1 MNFFQEFITD
11 ICSIGNEFKDR
22 IMNIPNRGDIVMANL
37 PTALTGFLVVI
48 AMLALIAVVIYVFS
62 KVTYTLTKKKAAK
75 ETVWETGE
83 NSSAG
88 VVVPTGTP
96 LAEGNSAGKLDLV
109 DVDEPTAAVIMAI
122 VSDQS
127 GIPLNR
133 LNFKSIK
140 KVEDK

>member
-22 IMNIPNRGDIVMANL
+22 ILNIPNRGEIVMANL
-37 PTALTGFLVVI
+37 PTALTGFLVVLS
-48 AMLALIAVVIYVFS
+48 MLAIIAIVIFIFS
-62 KVTYTLTKKKAAK
+62 KVMYSISKKKEEK
-75 ETVWETGE
+75 ETVLETGE
-83 NSSAG
+83 VAASVAA
-88 VVVPTGTP
+88 GTP
-96 LAEGNSAGKLDLV
+96 LADGNSAGKLDLV

>member
-22 IMNIPNRGDIVMANL
+22 ILNIPNRGDIVMANL
-37 PTALTGFLVVI
+37 PTALTGFLVVLS
-48 AMLALIAVVIYVFS
+48 MLAIIAIVIFIFS
-62 KVTYTLTKKKAAK
+62 KVMYSVSKKKEAK
-75 ETVWETGE
+75 ETVWETG
-83 NSSAG
+83 AAAP
-88 VVVPTGTP
+88 VATGTP
-96 LAEGNSAGKLDLV
+96 LADGNSAGKLDLV

>member
-62 KVTYTLTKKKAAK
+62 KVTYALTKKK

-88 VVVPTGTP
+88 INVPSGTP

>member
-1 MNFFQEFITD
+1 MNFFQEFVTD

-22 IMNIPNRGDIVMANL
+22 ILNIPNRGGIVMENL
-37 PTALTGFLVVI
+37 PTALTGFLVVL
-48 AMLALIAVVIYVFS
+48 AMLAIIAVVILIFS
-62 KVTYTLTKKKAAK
+62 KVMYSISKKRDTKEVASEEVVAAPAP
-75 ETVWETGE
+75 V
-83 NSSAG
+83 A
-88 VVVPTGTP
+88 GTP
-96 LAEGNSAGKLDLV
+96 LADGNSAGKLDLV

-133 LNFKSIK
+133 LNFKSIR

>member
-22 IMNIPNRGDIVMANL
+22 ILNIPNRGDIVMANL

-48 AMLALIAVVIYVFS
+48 AMLALIAVVLYVFS
-62 KVTYTLTKKKAAK
+62 KVMYNISGKKEVK
-75 ETVWETGE
+75 ETAMET
-83 NSSAG
+83 SAAP
-88 VVVPTGTP
+88 VSNAVP
-96 LAEGNSAGKLDLV
+96 LADGNSAGKLDLV

-133 LNFKSIK
+133 LNFKSIR